1 MKKIFG
7 LLFVLVGAFTLAAC
21 GEAASQGDV
30 GDTGNVAN
38 NAGDAGD
45 VANNADDTGDVAN
58 SEEVSQ
64 EKTAFEL
71 LSRVEAEM
79 AEVDSMIMETEM
91 EMSMEFLGQP
101 MDVTSASRAYTM
113 QIGPSEFE
121 MRVETVTETMGMAVP
136 STMYFRD
143 GMMYMDMEE
152 MQTKF
157 ELPLEDALQLA
168 NVENFEFEFDEE
180 SIISQSVST
189 NGDERELQ
197 FVLDFTAMM
206 DSLGGELGAMME
218 MFGDVEG
225 IFDGLTVDMTIVID
239 SDYQMISMTMAYE
252 MEFEGSAMD
261 VKMTSTIVQMGGV
274 EITFPDNLDEFEEID
289 SAMMGF

>member
-1 MKKIFG
+1 MRMKKIFG
-7 LLFVLVGAFTLAAC
+7 LLFVLAGAFTLAAC
-21 GEAASQGDV
+21 GEASNGQANDGE
-30 GDTGNVAN
+30 NVL
-38 NAGDAGD
+38 
-45 VANNADDTGDVAN
+45 
-58 SEEVSQ
+58 
-64 EKTAFEL
+64 EL
-71 LSRVEAEM
+71 LSRAEATM
-79 AEVDSMIMETEM
+79 ADVDSMIMETEM
-91 EMSMEFLGQP
+91 EMSMEIFGQP
-101 MDVTSASRAYTM
+101 VDTTSTSRAYTV
-113 QIGPSEFE
+113 QLSPTELE
-121 MRVETVTETMGMAVP
+121 MRIESVTETMGMEVP
-136 STMYFRD
+136 STMYFKN
-143 GMMYMDMEE
+143 GMVYMDMGE

-157 ELPLEDALQLA
+157 ELPIEEALQMA
-168 NVENFEFEFDEE
+168 NVRGFEFEFDEE

-218 MFGDVEG
+218 MFGSMEMEEM
-225 IFDGLTVDMTIVID
+225 FDGLTVDMTIVID

-252 MEFEGSAMD
+252 MELKGSAID